1 VLDEAGLVGRRAQSP
16 SADARG
22 RVMSYSVDAD
32 RRGELVKR
40 AMVTGEKPW

>member
-1 VLDEAGLVGRRAQSP
+1 MLEVELVDRRARSP

-22 RVMSYSVDAD
+22 RVMSYSVVAD
-32 RRGELVKR
+32 RRWELVKR

>member
-1 VLDEAGLVGRRAQSP
+1 MLDGAELVGRRVQSP

-22 RVMSYSVDAD
+22 RVMSYSVVAD
-32 RRGELVKR
+32 RLGELVKR

>member
-1 VLDEAGLVGRRAQSP
+1 MLDGAELVGRRAQSP

-32 RRGELVKR
+32 RRWELVKR